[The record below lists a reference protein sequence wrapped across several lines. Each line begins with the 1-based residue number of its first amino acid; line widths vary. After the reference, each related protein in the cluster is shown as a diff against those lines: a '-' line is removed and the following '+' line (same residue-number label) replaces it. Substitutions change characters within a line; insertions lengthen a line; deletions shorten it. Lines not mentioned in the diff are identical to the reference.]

1 MIKDLNVRLKTV
13 KLLEVNIGRKL
24 DDIGFDN
31 YILDMSPKTQAA
43 NKENKLDYI
52 KITNFCISKE
62 TINKVQK
69 CNTQH
74 GRKYLKIIYLIQG

>member
-31 YILDMSPKTQAA
+31 YILDMSPKTSSQ
-43 NKENKLDYI
+43 
-52 KITNFCISKE
+52 
-62 TINKVQK
+62 Q
-69 CNTQH
+69 
-74 GRKYLKIIYLIQG
+74 RKPSTK